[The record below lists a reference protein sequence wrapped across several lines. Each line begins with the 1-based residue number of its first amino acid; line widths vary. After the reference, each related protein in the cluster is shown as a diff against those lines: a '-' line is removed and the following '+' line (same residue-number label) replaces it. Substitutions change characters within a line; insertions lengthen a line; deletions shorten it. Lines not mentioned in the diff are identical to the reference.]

1 MSKTKLA
8 VIYYSSTGTNYQM
21 ALAAKEEAESE
32 GAEVRLRKVR
42 ELAPDAAIDAN
53 PAWRANVEATKD
65 IPEASLDDLE
75 WADAFI
81 FGTPTRFG
89 NVTSQ
94 MKQFIDITGPL
105 WAQGK
110 LSNKVVAGFTSAGN
124 DHGGQES
131 TLLALYN
138 SFYHWGTFIVPP
150 GYTDP
155 SVSKSGGNPYGVSTT
170 ARGEPIKPEVLDSV
184 RYMTRRVLQVSGWI
198 EAGKRSEFADVP
210 ARNRVSSSSSLS

>member
-1 MSKTKLA
+1 MPPLTQ
-8 VIYYSSTGTNYQM
+8 T
-21 ALAAKEEAESE
+21 
-32 GAEVRLRKVR
+32 R
-42 ELAPDAAIDAN
+42 P
-53 PAWRANVEATKD
+53 WRANVEATKD

-155 SVSKSGGNPYGVSTT
+155 IRFKKRRESLWGEHYCP
-170 ARGEPIKPEVLDSV
+170 RGTD
-184 RYMTRRVLQVSGWI
+184 
-198 EAGKRSEFADVP
+198 
-210 ARNRVSSSSSLS
+210 